1 MTATNSFVFRF
12 ADVEVRESEFSIVKS
27 GQVLAVEPK
36 AFRVLLFL
44 VRNPQRVVTK
54 EELLEA
60 VWGDTAVT
68 ENSLTRS
75 ILKLRRV
82 LNDDAREPKFIET
95 VATVGYRLVCTVH
108 VSEETAGHLDALR
121 NGSAAAVTAP
131 AGRVEQSAVETGIAL
146 EERRNGA
153 ARAEILPEN
162 RPSPAARFRL
172 LWIAAA
178 LLALFALAAAI
189 RYVRR
194 PLPQPHIVS
203 YTQLTHDNRRKGLFA
218 ADRSRLYLTLY
229 PEVQWVGQLSTSGG
243 PIVPI
248 PTTFPNP
255 WVIDASPDGTK
266 LLMLSAETAGPDDE
280 ANGLWIVDPV
290 GSVQHRLAS
299 GIVITAGWSPDG
311 KSVVYTRE
319 NGDIRVVA
327 ADGTGDRRIATTS
340 FESSNGMMDRISWSP
355 DGSRIRVDG
364 DDRIYEIAPDG
375 SNLHPFLPDWRQG
388 SMICCGRWTPDGSFF
403 LFLEWQSPSPG
414 NPLFA
419 PSQIWMLDER
429 RSLLRRRST
438 EPVQLTSGPTR
449 WGGPIVSADG
459 NRIYA
464 RGVVLNGQL
473 ERANLRTHQLE
484 PLFGGISA
492 EFVDF
497 SPDRSSV
504 VYVSFPEGILW
515 RANSDGSNPTQLTKP
530 PFYPTQTRWSPDGTE
545 ILAYAR
551 DTKRLDKVYL
561 ISPLGGTPRPL
572 FADDPDEQRDP
583 CWSPDGKE
591 IAMSWFYSSSKEPLS
606 EIRIY
611 DRATHGLSTVP
622 GSKDLDSPR
631 WSPDG
636 QWLSGVNIHTTEL
649 SVFNFRTQRWTSI
662 EKGNNDYPVWS
673 HHGGYLYFL
682 HDVVDTGIF
691 RAKPGGG
698 APERVVDLK
707 GFRFTSYYGGW
718 VGLDLEDAPMLLRDI
733 GDDNI
738 YALNLEWK

>member
-1 MTATNSFVFRF
+1 MTVTNSFVFRF
-12 ADVEVRESEFSIVKS
+12 ADVEVRESEFSVIKS
-27 GQVLAVEPK
+27 GEVLAVEPK

-54 EELLEA
+54 EELLGA
-60 VWGDTAVT
+60 VWGETAVT

-82 LNDDAREPKFIET
+82 LDDDAREPKYIET
-95 VATVGYRLVCTVH
+95 VATVGYRLICSVH
-108 VSEETAGHLDALR
+108 ASEEIVGHLEASR
-121 NGSAAAVTAP
+121 NGASAAARVP
-131 AGRVEQSAVETGIAL
+131 AGQAEQHDTHTEIAL
-146 EERRNGA
+146 DAGRND
-153 ARAEILPEN
+153 RPQAEILPKI
-162 RPSPAARFRL
+162 RRSPAARSRL
-172 LWIAAA
+172 LWIGAAF
-178 LLALFALAAAI
+178 LVLFALVAAI
-189 RYVRR
+189 RYVRG
-194 PLPQPHIVS
+194 PLPQPRITS

-218 ADRSRLYLTLY
+218 ADRSRLYLTFY
-229 PEVQWVGQLSTSGG
+229 PEVQWVGQLSASGG

-248 PTTFPNP
+248 PTTFPDP

-266 LLMLSAETAGPDDE
+266 LLMLSSDQFGPD
-280 ANGLWIVDPV
+280 NKRGGLWIVDPV
-290 GSVQHRLAS
+290 GSVQHQLAS
-299 GIVITAGWSPDG
+299 GPIITAAWSPDG
-311 KSVVYTRE
+311 KSVVYTRS
-319 NGDIRVVA
+319 NGDIQIIA
-327 ADGTGDRRIATTS
+327 ADGTGDHRIATTS
-340 FESSNGMMDRISWSP
+340 FDSSNGMMDRISWSP
-355 DGSRIRVDG
+355 DGSRIRVDKN
-364 DDRIYEIAPDG
+364 DRIYEIAPDG
-375 SNLHPFLPDWRQG
+375 SNLHPFLPDWRPG
-388 SMICCGRWTPDGSFF
+388 SMMCCGRWTADGSFF

-429 RSLLRRRST
+429 RSLLRRTSS
-438 EPVQLTSGPTR
+438 EPIQLTSGPTR
-449 WGGPIVSADG
+449 WGGPIASADG
-459 NRIYA
+459 RRIYA

-504 VYVSFPEGILW
+504 VYVTFPEGILW
-515 RANSDGSNPTQLTKP
+515 RANSDGSDPTQLTSP

-551 DTKRLDKVYL
+551 DAKGLDRAYL

-572 FADDPDEQRDP
+572 FADNPDEQVNP
-583 CWSPDGKE
+583 CWSPDGKK
-591 IAMSWFYSSSKEPLS
+591 IVMSWFYSSGKEPLS

-611 DRATHGLSTVP
+611 DLATHELTTVP

-636 QWLSGVNIHTTEL
+636 QWLSGVNIYSTEL
-649 SVFNFRTQRWTSI
+649 FVFNFRTQRWTSV

-682 HDVVDTGIF
+682 HGVVNTGIF
-691 RAKPGGG
+691 RVKPTGG
-698 APERVVDLK
+698 AAERVIDLK
-707 GFRFTSYYGGW
+707 GFRFISYYNGW
-718 VGLDLEDAPMLLRDI
+718 VGLDPDDAPMVLRDV
-733 GDDNI
+733 GSDDI

>member
-1 MTATNSFVFRF
+1 MTVTNSFVFRF
-12 ADVEVRESEFSIVKS
+12 ADVEVRESEFSVIKS
-27 GQVLAVEPK
+27 GEVLAVEPK

-54 EELLEA
+54 EELLGA
-60 VWGDTAVT
+60 VWGDTTVT

-82 LNDDAREPKFIET
+82 LNDDAREPKYIET
-95 VATVGYRLVCTVH
+95 VATVGYRLVCSVH
-108 VSEETAGHLDALR
+108 ASEEIAGRLGASR
-121 NGSAAAVTAP
+121 NGAAAAWTP
-131 AGRVEQSAVETGIAL
+131 AGRVDPSAIDTEIAL
-146 EERRNGA
+146 EENQNSKVQA
-153 ARAEILPEN
+153 AIVLDI

-172 LWIAAA
+172 LWIVPAF
-178 LLALFALAAAI
+178 LVFFACVAAI
-189 RYVRR
+189 LYLGR

-218 ADRSRLYLTLY
+218 ADRSRLYLTFY
-229 PEVQWVGQLSTSGG
+229 PEVQWVGQLSISGG

-248 PTTFPNP
+248 PTTFPDP

-266 LLMLSAETAGPDDE
+266 LLMLSADNE

-299 GIVITAGWSPDG
+299 GIVNTAGWSPDG

-319 NGDIRVVA
+319 NGDIEIVA
-327 ADGTGDRRIATTS
+327 ADGTGDHRIATTS

-364 DDRIYEIAPDG
+364 NDRIYEIAPDG
-375 SNLHPFLPDWRQG
+375 SNLHPFLPDWRPG

-403 LFLEWQSPSPG
+403 LFLEWQSPSPA

-429 RSLLRRRST
+429 RSLLRRASA

-449 WGGPIVSADG
+449 WGGPIASADG

-504 VYVSFPEGILW
+504 IYVSFPEGILW

-551 DTKRLDKVYL
+551 DTKRRDKVYL

-572 FADDPDEQRDP
+572 FADDPDEQVNP
-583 CWSPDGKE
+583 CWSPDGKK
-591 IAMSWFYSSSKEPLS
+591 IAMSWFYASGKEPLS

-611 DRATHGLSTVP
+611 DLATHQITTVP
-622 GSKDLDSPR
+622 GSRDLDSAR

-636 QWLSGVNIHTTEL
+636 QWLSGVNIDTTEL
-649 SVFNFRTQRWTSI
+649 FVFNFRTQRWTSVQ
-662 EKGNNDYPVWS
+662 KGNNDYPVWS

-691 RAKPGGG
+691 RVKPTGG

-707 GFRFTSYYGGW
+707 GFRFTSYYNGW
-718 VGLDLEDAPMLLRDI
+718 VGLDPDDAPMVLRDI

-738 YALNLEWK
+738 YSLNLEWK